1 MHSPSVRNPGRSHHN
16 ADDIDLSVIERP
28 SSDSCGGEISTEN
41 RRPSH
46 AFSAGAPSATTQWL
60 SQMPSRSCS
69 RMPTLSAPSE
79 RVHHETAA

>member
-41 RRPSH
+41 RRSSH
-46 AFSAGAPSATTQWL
+46 ASSAGAPSATT
-60 SQMPSRSCS
+60 
-69 RMPTLSAPSE
+69 
-79 RVHHETAA
+79 